1 MNPDN
6 DQVADYPIP
15 TLNNEQLELLMQL
28 RVRRAR
34 QLDTCRAIMRRAK
47 RSTQRAEFMI
57 AQYAQFG
64 QGAGLHALFRLE
76 ATMNALVTDME
87 ALRAQEQWTRTLE
100 AEIWRQAE

>member
-34 QLDTCRAIMRRAK
+34 QLDTCRAIMRQAK
-47 RSTQRAEFMI
+47 RIIQRAEFVI
-57 AQYAQFG
+57 AQYAQFC
-64 QGAGLHALFRLE
+64 QGAYLYALFRLE
-76 ATMNALVTDME
+76 ETMNALVTDIA
-87 ALRAQEQWTRTLE
+87 ALRAQEQWTCTLE
-100 AEIWRQAE
+100 AEIWRQVE